1 MDFINRVE
9 ISGIISEIRTSERG
23 TNFFM
28 LKQLV
33 TYNGEERSR
42 LFEVLVGADRQDI
55 IEKLALDKKVKFEGV
70 LTIFRVKKYN
80 IHKMIIEVSQMEIL
94 E

>member
-1 MDFINRVE
+1 MEFVNKIE
-9 ISGIISEIRTSERG
+9 LSGIISEIRTSERG
-23 TNFFM
+23 THFVM

-33 TYNGEERSR
+33 TFNETEHTR
-42 LFEVLVGADRQDI
+42 LFEMLISANKQGI
-55 IEKLALDKKVKFEGV
+55 LEKLAVDKKVKIFGK

-80 IHKMIIEVSQMEIL
+80 IHKMIVEVEDMEVL